1 MVFIL
6 IWHIIVHGYN
16 FQAVGFEGFTYRA
29 NVPLSLFLA
38 SLTLPA
44 TYCFIFISGYF
55 GIKFRIKRLAELVLW
70 CIFVS
75 VGVTLI
81 KSFLLHDEI
90 SLRELWEA
98 FFPITAN
105 KWWFMT
111 AYIQLFVLSPF
122 LNYGMEKLCKRQQLT
137 VLLLIYLFS
146 IARMFMGG
154 ANAGS
159 SLMGVVFVYLLGRYF
174 KQYGIWSYKKSKL
187 FYLFS
192 LIAFFAITM
201 SVYYISCITG
211 KYFVLK
217 LIFYFMGYANPLII
231 VMAISIFFIVLH
243 QRSWENKVVN
253 KLLSANLFIY
263 LITESF
269 GGAIIYMK
277 LIEKFNESYFYGF
290 CTFFLLLIGCL
301 LIGFVIQNVINRIIC
316 VLCHTKEKSL

>member
-1 MVFIL
+1 MRDVQVLFTKKMEKKIRNSNIEVLRFLLMTFIL

-16 FQAVGFEGFTYRA
+16 FQAIGFEGFTYKA
-29 NVPLSLFLA
+29 NVPLSLFFA

-44 TYCFIFISGYF
+44 TYCFVFISGYF
-55 GIKFRIKRLAELVLW
+55 GITLRLNKLIELALW

-75 VGVTLI
+75 VGVTFI
-81 KSFLLHDEI
+81 KKFLLHDEI
-90 SLRELWEA
+90 SMRELWEA

-111 AYIQLFVLSPF
+111 AYVQLFVLSPF
-122 LNYGMEKLCKRQQLT
+122 LNYGMEKLCQRKQQI

-146 IARMFMGG
+146 IARMFMGC

-174 KQYGIWSYKKSKL
+174 KQHGVWNYNKSRL
-187 FYLFS
+187 CYLIS
-192 LIAFFAITM
+192 LIAFFVITM
-201 SVYYISCITG
+201 SVYYISCISG
-211 KYFVLK
+211 KKSILK

-243 QRSWENKVVN
+243 QRVWENKVVN
-253 KLLSANLFIY
+253 KLLAANLFIY

-269 GGAIIYMK
+269 GGGKY
-277 LIEKFNESYFYGF
+277 L
-290 CTFFLLLIGCL
+290 
-301 LIGFVIQNVINRIIC
+301 
-316 VLCHTKEKSL
+316 